1 MRDRSLLAAVVA
13 LLGLLTGLLTGVQQ
27 LLPILTRRGDR
38 SLGILIPAI
47 GLVMFAV
54 TTIAVFAAGY
64 WAGTRT
70 DVERE
75 YLEIAL
81 LFGLVGGAATLVGS
95 LLVPF
100 LGAGEA
106 INDTPAIVFG
116 SAAYTGFVQVFN
128 FAITG
133 IAGAAV
139 ATFRQE

>member
-1 MRDRSLLAAVVA
+1 MRDRLPLAAAVA
-13 LLGLLTGLLTGVQQ
+13 LLGLLTGLLTGVRQF
-27 LLPILTRRGDR
+27 LPILTQR
-38 SLGILIPAI
+38 SDLPLRALIPAI

-54 TTIAVFAAGY
+54 TTLAVFAAGY

-95 LLVPF
+95 LVVPF
-100 LGAGEA
+100 FGAGDA
-106 INDTPAIVFG
+106 VNDSLAIVVG
-116 SAAYTGFVQVFN
+116 SAVYTGFVQVFN

-139 ATFRQE
+139 ATFRRR